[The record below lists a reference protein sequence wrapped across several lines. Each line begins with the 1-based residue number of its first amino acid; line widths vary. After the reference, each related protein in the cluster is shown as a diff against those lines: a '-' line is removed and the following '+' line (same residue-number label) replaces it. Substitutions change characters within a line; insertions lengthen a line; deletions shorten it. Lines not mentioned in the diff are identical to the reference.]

1 LKTRAPGLGAQA
13 TATFRNADDRRL
25 NNPTPENPQDVIA
38 GIADG
43 SDDDRAWFAR
53 HPGRSHRIR
62 TAVGA
67 ERLMGEPKRG
77 FRPMVAIRQLA
88 PGERIRAPFGWRK
101 STPLLN
107 SEATAARMFQVASE
121 SRPKHVIASAWRLE
135 REP

>member
-1 LKTRAPGLGAQA
+1 MKRRARAGTRATPS
-13 TATFRNADDRRL
+13 FNADDLSR
-25 NNPTPENPQDVIA
+25 NSFPPKISQDLTGA
-38 GIADG
+38 GLADG
-43 SDDDRAWFAR
+43 SDSDRDWFAR
-53 HPGRSHRIR
+53 HFGRRHRIR
-62 TAVGA
+62 KAVGS
-67 ERLMGEPKRG
+67 EHLMVEPKRG
-77 FRPMVAIRQLA
+77 FRPMVAVRQLA